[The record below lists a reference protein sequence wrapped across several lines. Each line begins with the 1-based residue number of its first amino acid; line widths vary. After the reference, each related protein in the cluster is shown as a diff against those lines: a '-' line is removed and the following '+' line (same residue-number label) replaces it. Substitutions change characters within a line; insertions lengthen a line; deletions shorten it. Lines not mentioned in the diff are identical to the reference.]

1 MLHFPTDSG
10 NWSRNWDS
18 KGGGGAGDWGWKGS
32 MNFEHAPICSRRAS
46 ARKHRWRPHVGLR
59 VLILSF
65 LESPP
70 FFEDLLRARLRVII
84 DLFGIALLLGPYSTT
99 PHWPK
104 QVYIIEKTLSS
115 NYITWKKEIYSEHW
129 RMVMPSFSPPVVR
142 DNKQFETTIYTTF
155 KHWLV
160 TTTDINNKTW

>member
-1 MLHFPTDSG
+1 ML
-10 NWSRNWDS
+10 
-18 KGGGGAGDWGWKGS
+18 
-32 MNFEHAPICSRRAS
+32 S
-46 ARKHRWRPHVGLR
+46 ARKRTKTPVAPTCQPK
-59 VLILSF
+59 
-65 LESPP
+65 SPY
-70 FFEDLLRARLRVII
+70 FFFFGEPDLFFQDLLRARPESHNWPVWHCV
-84 DLFGIALLLGPYSTT
+84 TT
-99 PHWPK
+99 RPIFNNTSLAK

-160 TTTDINNKTW
+160 TTTDINSKTRHFIRSLATPPKRPICSAQTLVIQTRMTF